1 MANIKKRVLLIANDF
16 GGGFNLFL
24 FSKSKLKGFSKDY
37 CFVGPSNKILNNK
50 KNKSISSLNIQ
61 NYSRIYYSLS
71 WDKKI
76 EKLISKNKKNNN
88 FTTYLVLDGW
98 GDYRKKIFYKNKNF
112 VPDNIIS
119 LDKFSFKLSNQQNL
133 HKKSKIKCYPN
144 ILFEKFKKIRS
155 NKSKN
160 TKILYLTS
168 PLIKKKKVNMIQNYI
183 SKNFKGKL
191 EIKHHP
197 KISSNKK
204 EGLLTKKFK
213 KFNYIFG
220 HYSTALIYA
229 SKMGIKTFSINH
241 THFDIFKWK
250 KYKVFSNFNIG
261 IIKNKKIN
269 FAFKKIKNEYF

>member
-76 EKLISKNKKNNN
+76 ENLISKNKKNDN

-112 VPDNIIS
+112 VPDIIIS

-144 ILFEKFKKIRS
+144 ILFEKFKKIKS

-168 PLIKKKKVNMIQNYI
+168 PLIKKKK
-183 SKNFKGKL
+183 
-191 EIKHHP
+191 
-197 KISSNKK
+197 NKYDK
-204 EGLLTKKFK
+204 EL
-213 KFNYIFG
+213 
-220 HYSTALIYA
+220 
-229 SKMGIKTFSINH
+229 
-241 THFDIFKWK
+241 HF
-250 KYKVFSNFNIG
+250 
-261 IIKNKKIN
+261 
-269 FAFKKIKNEYF
+269 